1 MSETA
6 AEAKAFSEGALVVL
20 SIGKKSWS
28 TRLTPQDMGLTEF
41 PSNWKPGRRLLLPD
55 EALQK
60 VDAIEGQ
67 ARRYLDSRSFQFG
80 KRQAR
85 VKFRFV
91 HVSKLRD
98 TLETLKG
105 YSVQYFEAVT
115 SLVQDYEK
123 LKKQMEHDYPEQWPA
138 LQKLYVDANA
148 IEKDYYF
155 FYEPAAMIFPDSM
168 TVMKRYEIEQT
179 EKRLKEAEAAKDAN
193 IGELRRQAEEHRR
206 NLERDEHEFRQ
217 QAESRVDEFV
227 EEAVKSLRE
236 LVVKTFQQITD
247 KIKDKKSVIKTNVDS
262 LREVIAHVRDMDFL
276 NDQAFHRQLDQVRD
290 LLDTTSDFK
299 DNDAATAELNR
310 VLNGTIAFVEKTT
323 SEAAASAKKT
333 YFARKLAI

>member
-1 MSETA
+1 
-6 AEAKAFSEGALVVL
+6 VL

-41 PSNWKPGRRLLLPD
+41 PQNWKPGRRLLLPD

-98 TLETLKG
+98 TLKTLKG
-105 YSVQYFEAVT
+105 YSVQFFEAVK
-115 SLVQDYEK
+115 SLVNDYEK
-123 LKKQMEHDYPEQWPA
+123 LKLQMERDYPEQWPA
-138 LQKLYVDANA
+138 LQKLYIDASA

-193 IGELRRQAEEHRR
+193 IGELRRQAEDHRR
-206 NLERDEHEFRQ
+206 TLEHDEREFRQ

-262 LREVIAHVRDMDFL
+262 LHEVIAHVRDMDFL
-276 NDQAFHRQLDQVRD
+276 NDQAFHRQLDQVRE

-310 VLNGTIAFVEKTT
+310 VLNGTIEFVEKTT
-323 SEAAASAKKT
+323 NEAASSAKKT